1 MTDTVEVDL
10 LITGTTPQ
18 ALQGRPPAEDRTRW
32 LPLAGTEIRIAGTW
46 RPATQDMADSL
57 RGATA
62 RLRISR
68 QRARE
73 KDLLHPTPETPRLI

>member
-10 LITGTTPQ
+10 LVTATTAQ

-32 LPLAGTEIRIAGTW
+32 LPLAGTEIRLAGTW
-46 RPATQDMADSL
+46 RPATQDLADSL
-57 RGATA
+57 RGQTA
-62 RLRISR
+62 RLRIPR

-73 KDLLHPTPETPRLI
+73 KDLLHPAPETPRLI